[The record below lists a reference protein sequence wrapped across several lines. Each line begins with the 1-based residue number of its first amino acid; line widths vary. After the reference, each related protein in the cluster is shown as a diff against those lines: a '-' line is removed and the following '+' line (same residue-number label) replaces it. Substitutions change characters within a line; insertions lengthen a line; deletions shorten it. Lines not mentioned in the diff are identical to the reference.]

1 MKKQMKWIVPCVIL
15 VAAVLV
21 IALIAIISTNR
32 EAGALTVTTTKGI
45 VSVTRGSEN
54 AFLSEGQKI
63 KPGDT
68 VSTDASSCARIQV
81 GQSILLLEPE
91 SEIKYER
98 IKEGDETK
106 TVFRLLSGSVLTDLK
121 AENEYTVSVD
131 PALDVAGSGFFG
143 ISLIQIGTVSTV
155 RTTLVSGQLSAGDAT
170 LKESLKALPVHGAE
184 DGSWTAGDVEDAVLM
199 EFSDEAISYL
209 RERVREGEKLPFT
222 DTELLKIMADK
233 NKSFRIT
240 FYDHKG
246 EIFVS
251 TQVKSGERVK
261 KPRLSPT
268 FTGHWDFDFSTP
280 ITSDTDVFWVED
292 E

>member
-15 VAAVLV
+15 AAAVLI

-32 EAGALTVTTTKGI
+32 EAGSLTVTAAKGI
-45 VSVTRGSEN
+45 VSVTRGSDD
-54 AFLSEGQKI
+54 AFLGEGQKI
-63 KPGDT
+63 NPGDT
-68 VSTDASSCARIQV
+68 VSTDATSCARIQV

-106 TVFRLLSGSVLTDLK
+106 TVFRLSSGSVLTDLK
-121 AENEYTVSVD
+121 TENEYTVAVD
-131 PALDVAGSGFFG
+131 PALDVSGSGFFRV
-143 ISLIQIGTVSTV
+143 SLIQIGTVSTV
-155 RTTLVSGQLSAGDAT
+155 RTTLISGQLSAGDDT
-170 LKESLKALPVHGAE
+170 LKGSLKTLPVHGAE
-184 DGSWTAGDVEDAVLM
+184 DGTWAAGDIEDAVLM

-209 RERVREGEKLPFT
+209 RERIREGDKLPVT
-222 DTELLKIMADK
+222 DTELLRVAADK

-268 FTGHWDFDFSTP
+268 FSGHWDFDFSIP
-280 ITSDTDVFWVED
+280 ITSDTEVRWIED